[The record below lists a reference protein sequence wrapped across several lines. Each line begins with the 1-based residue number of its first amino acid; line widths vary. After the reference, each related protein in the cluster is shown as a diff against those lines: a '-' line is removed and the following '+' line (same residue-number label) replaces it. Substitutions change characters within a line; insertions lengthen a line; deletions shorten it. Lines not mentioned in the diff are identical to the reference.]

1 MKKEIIE
8 RIVYSPFET
17 VYTQLKENILAEGF
31 LILHE
36 IDTQSIVS
44 KHGIIIKPL
53 KQILFFH
60 PKYLLICIMKYY
72 TNYLNLDFLENK
84 NEFL

>member
-1 MKKEIIE
+1 MFNCKLYKL
-8 RIVYSPFET
+8 T
-17 VYTQLKENILAEGF
+17 KENILAEGF

-60 PKYLLICIMKYY
+60 P
-72 TNYLNLDFLENK
+72 NYIQIDSCRRLFSHKRNTIKTSGYGTRYE
-84 NEFL
+84 